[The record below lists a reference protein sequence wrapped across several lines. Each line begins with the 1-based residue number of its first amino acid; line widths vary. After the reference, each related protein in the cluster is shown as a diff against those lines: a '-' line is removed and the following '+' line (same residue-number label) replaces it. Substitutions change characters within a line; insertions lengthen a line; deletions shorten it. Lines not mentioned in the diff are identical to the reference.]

1 MNLKPALKSAL
12 LALGI
17 GAGGTVLWIA
27 WIVLGH
33 VYAGKS
39 MHRAEQAVFAIT
51 AVTGLAYL
59 FGAIPVY
66 RGARM
71 FKATVPVRWI
81 VTVVYLV
88 ASFSLLGMLF
98 FVTALSFNR

>member
-1 MNLKPALKSAL
+1 MKPALKSAL
-12 LALGI
+12 LAIGI
-17 GAGGTVLWIA
+17 GVGGTVLWIA
-27 WIVLGH
+27 WIVIGH

-39 MHRAEQAVFAIT
+39 MHRAEQAVVAIT

-81 VTVVYLV
+81 VTLAYLG
-88 ASFSLLGMLF
+88 ASFALLGVLF